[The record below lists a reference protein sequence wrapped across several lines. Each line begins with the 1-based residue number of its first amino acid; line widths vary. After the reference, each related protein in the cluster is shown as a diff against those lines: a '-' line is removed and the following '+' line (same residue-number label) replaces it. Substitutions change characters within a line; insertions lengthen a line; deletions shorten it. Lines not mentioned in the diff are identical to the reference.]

1 MLLVDRRQ
9 LYMDVRAP
17 VPAMLCERYVSN
29 FNEACENF
37 RNTLDAV
44 QAFNSEGF
52 PVVLESIR
60 EPKWREICMKLKMF
74 LQYGDQNEV
83 VADLCILL
91 MDYTT
96 AGTNDIEQELFKNL
110 LVMPVIDEIRGEVL
124 HVLRLVCNGLLWHAR
139 KIVKGGMKIERALV
153 ERFGQRCVRFLFLE

>member
-1 MLLVDRRQ
+1 
-9 LYMDVRAP
+9 
-17 VPAMLCERYVSN
+17 
-29 FNEACENF
+29 
-37 RNTLDAV
+37 
-44 QAFNSEGF
+44 
-52 PVVLESIR
+52 
-60 EPKWREICMKLKMF
+60 MKLKMF